1 MSAGTSRMK
10 KEGPQGQTTIMW
22 KGTSGFLITNG
33 YYFPSVNGV
42 FDILP
47 FNILTATVLQVESLS
62 IPKAE
67 ASTTFPK
74 APWPRVLPG
83 KGRRYLIS
91 GTTLEFPV
99 PRVEQSDW
107 IIPCQSGYGAVIK
120 TIRCQAVSPENL

>member
-1 MSAGTSRMK
+1 MYINAHFSD
-10 KEGPQGQTTIMW
+10 
-22 KGTSGFLITNG
+22 
-33 YYFPSVNGV
+33 V

-47 FNILTATVLQVESLS
+47 FSIFTATVLQVDSLS

-91 GTTLEFPV
+91 GTTSELPVPQGGNQTGFPV
-99 PRVEQSDW
+99 S
-107 IIPCQSGYGAVIK
+107 
-120 TIRCQAVSPENL
+120 QAIMGL